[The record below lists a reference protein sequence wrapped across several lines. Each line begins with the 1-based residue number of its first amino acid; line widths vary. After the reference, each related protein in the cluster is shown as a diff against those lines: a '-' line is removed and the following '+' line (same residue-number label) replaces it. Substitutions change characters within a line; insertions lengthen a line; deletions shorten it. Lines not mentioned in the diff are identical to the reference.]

1 MKQRLNILISAI
13 QDDLD
18 VLHDRQMET
27 ETPEEYEL
35 QCIYIANLERIIR
48 DLGSLLEMN

>member
-18 VLHDRQMET
+18 ALHDRQT